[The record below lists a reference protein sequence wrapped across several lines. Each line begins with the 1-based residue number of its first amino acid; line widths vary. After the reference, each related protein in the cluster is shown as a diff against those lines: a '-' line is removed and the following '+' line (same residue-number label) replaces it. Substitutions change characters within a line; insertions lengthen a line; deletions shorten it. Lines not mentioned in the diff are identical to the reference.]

1 MTSWLSNRSLQGC
14 LTKQLSCTLGDL
26 FPGSYY
32 RFRIRS
38 VCKTGISQP
47 SEPTERIFI
56 GRPEED
62 EVFGLPGGNYPKEHQ
77 KQNNLFHYGIKS
89 SKRFSSLGQDLGSNQ
104 SNEEPQIHQLP
115 NNASQVK
122 KDRQYSLERDVY
134 YIGNRLVPKPITW
147 KMNGIVLYVVVFSFI
162 RGWIIH
168 WKLPLWVIIDNRKAI
183 ARLSDFLCI
192 FGTITVVVKHYI
204 RV

>member
-115 NNASQVK
+115 NYASQVK

-147 KMNGIVLYVVVFSFI
+147 KMNGIVLYVVVFSFV
-162 RGWIIH
+162 RGESFIGNYLFWWLLTIE
-168 WKLPLWVIIDNRKAI
+168 KLLQGWVISYVFSVQ
-183 ARLSDFLCI
+183 LQ
-192 FGTITVVVKHYI
+192 
-204 RV
+204 

>member
-1 MTSWLSNRSLQGC
+1 M
-14 LTKQLSCTLGDL
+14 SCTLGDL

-47 SEPTERIFI
+47 SVPTERIFI

-62 EVFGLPGGNYPKEHQ
+62 EVFGLPGGNYPKDGKNH
-77 KQNNLFHYGIKS
+77 FHYGIKS

-104 SNEEPQIHQLP
+104 SNPEPQIPHQLQP
-115 NNASQVK
+115 SSHQVNVK

-134 YIGNRLVPKPITW
+134 YIGNRLDTIYSKVITW
-147 KMNGIVLYVVVFSFI
+147 KMNGAVLTLPFSLSHPFI
-162 RGWIIH
+162 
-168 WKLPLWVIIDNRKAI
+168 LE
-183 ARLSDFLCI
+183 
-192 FGTITVVVKHYI
+192 
-204 RV
+204 

>member
-115 NNASQVK
+115 NNYASQVK

-162 RGWIIH
+162 RVNHSLEIT
-168 WKLPLWVIIDNRKAI
+168 
-183 ARLSDFLCI
+183 S
-192 FGTITVVVKHYI
+192 FGDYWQ
-204 RV
+204 

>member
-115 NNASQVK
+115 NNYASQVK

-162 RGWIIH
+162 RGKSFIGNYLFWWLLTIE
-168 WKLPLWVIIDNRKAI
+168 KLLQGWVISYVFSVQ
-183 ARLSDFLCI
+183 LQ
-192 FGTITVVVKHYI
+192 
-204 RV
+204 